1 MNCRLIKRRPYRTLT
16 LRKDH
21 FLSHHLEFPTMQLS
35 SLSKVFTAGL
45 IATLSVAAIPSIT
58 TIAQAQSSA
67 ADSLAQSKVCD
78 RVFKQYGETDGNQ
91 TYFDDYKGL
100 NLTDRQKKAD
110 QAFSAQGDA
119 RRAIIM
125 KNIVSVPESLGFSP
139 TLGVSIPPDI
149 QAAIEKVN
157 NTMPKV
163 NQEAALNRRFGKYGR
178 FIVTQYVNYYGS
190 PQDQAKMDQITK
202 DYYNQMQNLMTLA
215 QRPQYQKNLASRLK
229 INAACD
235 AKWPLFGSALGRISD
250 KAPGTK

>member
-1 MNCRLIKRRPYRTLT
+1 MTSKNNPK
-16 LRKDH
+16 
-21 FLSHHLEFPTMQLS
+21 FNNVLSHHLEFPTMQLS
-35 SLSKVFTAGL
+35 SLSKVFTTVGL
-45 IATLSVAAIPSIT
+45 MATLSVATIA

-110 QAFSAQGDA
+110 QAFSKQGDA
-119 RRAIIM
+119 KREVIM
-125 KNIVSVPESLGFSP
+125 RNIVSVPESLGFSP
-139 TLGVSIPPDI
+139 TPGVSIPPDI
-149 QAAIEKVN
+149 QAAIDKVN

-202 DYYNQMQNLMTLA
+202 DYYTQMQNLMTPA

>member
-1 MNCRLIKRRPYRTLT
+1 MTSKINPK
-16 LRKDH
+16 
-21 FLSHHLEFPTMQLS
+21 FNNVLSHHLEFPTVQLS
-35 SLSKVFTAGL
+35 SLSKVFTTVGL
-45 IATLSVAAIPSIT
+45 MATLSVATIA

-78 RVFKQYGETDGNQ
+78 RVFKQYGETVDNQ

-119 RRAIIM
+119 RRAVIM

-139 TLGVSIPPDI
+139 TPGVSIPPDI

-202 DYYNQMQNLMTLA
+202 DYYTQMQNLMTPA

-235 AKWPLFGSALGRISD
+235 AKWPMFGSALGKISD
-250 KAPGTK
+250 KAPGTR